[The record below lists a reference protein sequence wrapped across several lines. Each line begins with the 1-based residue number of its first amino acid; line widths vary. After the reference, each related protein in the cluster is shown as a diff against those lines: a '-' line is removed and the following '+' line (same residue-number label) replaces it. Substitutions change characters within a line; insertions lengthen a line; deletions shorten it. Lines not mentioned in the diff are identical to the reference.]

1 MPMKRFFGAVALAML
16 VMMPAASLQA
26 DTLTYDTSL
35 VSPPGFYNGTG
46 NANTNFTVDTAGD
59 LELGLSVIDRF
70 VGPIDPGAGSNIYA
84 VTPSAGPLAD
94 WDFAFSVNTQAG
106 GGSDVLGTDLYA
118 LTVQDITAS
127 TTGPTFDPVRIIG
140 DDSGYGASGKTAG
153 VNLATEWG
161 AQNDENLGFAGFLPG
176 FNPNSPDLYKITLS
190 AFTQGDVLIGSVS
203 VYANAAT
210 PEPKYVSLMGLGMLA
225 LVLIARRAN
234 PLKKRGDTRLSY

>member
-1 MPMKRFFGAVALAML
+1 MLMKRLLGPLTFTSLVIIFVPGA
-16 VMMPAASLQA
+16 QA
-26 DTLTYDTSL
+26 DLLTYDTSL

-59 LELGLSVIDRF
+59 LELGLSIIQRF
-70 VGPIDPGAGSNIYA
+70 VGPIDPGAGSNVYT

-106 GGSDVLGTDLYA
+106 GGTAVLDADLYT

-127 TTGPTFDPVRIIG
+127 VNGPTFDPVRLIS

-153 VNLATEWG
+153 VDLATEWG

-176 FNPNSPDLYKITLS
+176 FNANNPDLYKITLS
-190 AFTQGDVLIGSVS
+190 AFTQDDVLIGSVS

-210 PEPKYVSLMGLGMLA
+210 PEPKYLSLMGLGMLA
-225 LVLIARRAN
+225 LILIARRAN
-234 PLKKRGDTRLSY
+234 SLKKELGKT